1 MRDSV
6 DAYKGDHASLGE
18 HKSAIICVYVCK
30 HTMFMSQ
37 MWECVSMYVDI
48 YALGRY
54 IFVHKCIDKCVT
66 VCVYL
71 FAHVSIKCM
80 QSVCVCIFIYRTI
93 SVCASMYLCM
103 TAHMC
108 PYIYVFIC

>member
-1 MRDSV
+1 
-6 DAYKGDHASLGE
+6 
-18 HKSAIICVYVCK
+18 
-30 HTMFMSQ
+30 
-37 MWECVSMYVDI
+37 MYVDI
-48 YALGRY
+48 YIIYGRY
-54 IFVHKCIDKCVT
+54 IFVHKCMDKCVT

-71 FAHVSIKCM
+71 FANQMSIKCM

-108 PYIYVFIC
+108 PYIYVFMC